1 MRQSG
6 SQPLRHGDRRS
17 MNDALLR
24 HWVMLSQIPLGR
36 GIDTTT
42 LAERLADAG
51 FPVTQRTVQRDL
63 ERLAHVFGLTC
74 DDTSKPYRWAFAA
87 GARAFSLPGMSP
99 AVALVLR
106 MADAHLASLLPTRA
120 RESLGPYLRQAD
132 AVLRTAGWDWAERV
146 QVLPPGPREV
156 PPQIRAGV
164 LEAVAEAMTT
174 GRRLGFEYLKRS
186 ADAPADWDVAPLGI
200 VMRAPTLYL
209 VAAPEDR
216 PLQFAL
222 HRILVAV
229 VLDTPAVAP
238 PGFDLGAFAS
248 AAQFGYRLRSEPIC
262 LRLRVGEF
270 SEPDFLERPLS
281 DDQRATRGADGALI
295 VEATV
300 DDTMDLRAFLLS
312 LGSDVEVLGPPDV
325 RTEIAG
331 ELRAAVAGYGRI
343 ASDPA
348 VCHGRPSVR
357 GTRVPVTVVLDNL
370 AAGLTPEEIVASYSS
385 LTVEDVR
392 ETIAYAAEVARAKK
406 GRRTVK
412 SARQPARPQRG

>member
-1 MRQSG
+1 
-6 SQPLRHGDRRS
+6 

-24 HWVMLSQIPLGR
+24 HWVMLTQIPSGR

-42 LAERLADAG
+42 LAGRLADAG

-63 ERLAHVFGLTC
+63 ERLAQVFGLTC

-106 MADAHLASLLPTRA
+106 MADAHLASLLPARA

-132 AVLRTAGWDWAERV
+132 AVLTTAGWDWTERV
-146 QVLPPGPREV
+146 HVLPPGPRVV

-164 LEAVAEAMTT
+164 LEAVAEAMTAR
-174 GRRLGFEYLKRS
+174 RRLGFQYLKRS
-186 ADAPADWDVAPLGI
+186 GDAPAHWDVAPLGL

-209 VAAPEDR
+209 VAAPEER

-222 HRILVAV
+222 HRILVAEV
-229 VLDTPAVAP
+229 IDTPAVAP
-238 PGFDLGAFAS
+238 RGFDLRAFAS
-248 AAQFGYRLRSEPIC
+248 AAQFGYRLRAEPIC

-281 DDQRATRGADGALI
+281 DDQRVTRGADGALI

-312 LGSDVEVLGPPDV
+312 LGSDVEVIAPADV
-325 RTEIAG
+325 RAEIAG
-331 ELRAAVAGYGRI
+331 ELRAAVAGYSRI
-343 ASDPA
+343 VSDPA
-348 VCHGRPSVR
+348 VCHGRPCIR
-357 GTRVPVTVVLDNL
+357 GTRVPVAVVLDNL
-370 AAGLTPEEIVASYSS
+370 AAGLTLEEIVASYPN
-385 LTVEDVR
+385 LTLADVQ
-392 ETIAYAAEVARAKK
+392 AALVYAAQLVRDTAP
-406 GRRTVK
+406 
-412 SARQPARPQRG
+412 PAAT